1 MSKIVGQEVA
11 EGGKGE
17 RGMLSCLD
25 IFLKTN
31 RWSLQS
37 GGNTDINLAKLE
49 WITREALV
57 QDKRMYKFIDN
68 QIDD

>member
-1 MSKIVGQEVA
+1 
-11 EGGKGE
+11 
-17 RGMLSCLD
+17 MLSCLD

-37 GGNTDINLAKLE
+37 GGNTDINLSKLK

-57 QDKRMYKFIDN
+57 QDRRVYKFIDN